1 MLLRLTIICILL
13 SLSMPVRSANLYPL
27 PDGQLTAAAL
37 KFKEKNYTG
46 AREAALAAPQ
56 SGTKDFLVGSAAYK
70 LQNWQEAA
78 DNFSRAAV
86 TFPLLADY
94 ALYNEAYALYRLDR
108 FTAALASLQ
117 RISRDFPASPLTRS
131 TLILTADILFDSK
144 DFKGAHAEYQK
155 FVEKYPSGAESLSA
169 IYKSALCLEQL
180 GERAGAAAA
189 LRTAWLKYPSSVIAV
204 KAENDLRRLSLQGIK
219 VEPYSSDEL
228 LRRGMTLYDLGK
240 YDQAAKVFRNV
251 TSGQLPEGRSGKY
264 LLKGGQAL
272 FKARHYKEA
281 EQSLTALLY
290 RKIDREIYEEAY
302 MWLGRALNRNGR
314 EEEAFTAFISL
325 AEAASAPELADR
337 ALMEAAFIRKN
348 QNRMNDALPLL
359 KKIILTH
366 PGTSAKQ
373 SILWEIAWGS
383 FQSGDMKTA
392 VDYFKPLTETE
403 TTREK
408 ALYWYGRAL
417 AASGDAEGAR
427 ADFTVLLMEFP
438 FGYYAQSYRKDVNL
452 KGEDISLPVTNMCEM
467 LPIPSGYERVKA
479 LITFGLYDEARRELS
494 SSKKKPSAK
503 NGSLPGLARLY
514 LEMDDYNG
522 AYNLLRNE
530 RPRKF
535 EKENS
540 YQWGLCF
547 PLAFREYVEQMAA
560 EFGIPEGL
568 IYSVIR
574 SESSFSPT
582 ALSPV
587 GAVGLMQ
594 LMPATAASIANGG
607 KGNFNADALTSPKTN
622 IRYGVKHLRDLLTLY
637 KGDRILAVAAYNAGA
652 GNVNRWR
659 KTFGYLRTD
668 EFVESIPFAET
679 REYVKKVISGAEIYD
694 RLYKLDN
701 PYGSTPASP
710 RQKDAPVTQKP
721 QTQSLSVNKHSR
733 PASRLHAIFIRP
745 SIAKSST

>member
-1 MLLRLTIICILL
+1 
-13 SLSMPVRSANLYPL
+13 V
-27 PDGQLTAAAL
+27 QLAAAAL
-37 KFKEKNYTG
+37 KFKEKNYKG
-46 AREAALAAPQ
+46 AREAALSASQ
-56 SGTKDFLVGSAAYK
+56 SGIKDFLVGSAAYK
-70 LQNWQEAA
+70 LQDWQEATG
-78 DNFSRAAV
+78 NFSRAAV

-117 RISRDFPASPLTRS
+117 RISRDFPDSPLTRS
-131 TLILTADILFDSK
+131 TLILSADILFDSK
-144 DFKGAHAEYQK
+144 DFKGAHAAYQK
-155 FVEKYPSGAESLSA
+155 YVEKYPSGSDSLSA

-180 GERAGAAAA
+180 GDRAGAATA
-189 LRTAWLKYPSSVIAV
+189 LRTIWLKYPSSAIAV

-219 VEPYSSDEL
+219 VEPYNSDEL
-228 LRRGMTLYDLGK
+228 VRRGTTLYDLGK
-240 YDQAAKVFRNV
+240 YDQAAKVFLNL
-251 TSGQLPEGRSGKY
+251 TSGQLPESRSGKY

-281 EQSLTALLY
+281 EQALTALLY
-290 RKIDREIYEEAY
+290 RKIDRETYEEAY

-314 EEEAFTAFISL
+314 DEEAFTAFISL

-337 ALMEAAFIRKN
+337 ALMEAASIRKN
-348 QNRMNDALPLL
+348 QNRMKEALPML
-359 KKIILTH
+359 KKIISTH

-392 VDYFKPLTETE
+392 VDYFKPLTDSE

-417 AASGDAEGAR
+417 AASGDTEGAR
-427 ADFTVLLMEFP
+427 ADFALLLAEFP
-438 FGYYAQSYRKDVNL
+438 FGYYAQSYRKEVNF
-452 KGEDISLPVTNMCEM
+452 KGEEISLPVTNMCEI

-479 LITFGLYDEARRELS
+479 LITLGLYDEARRELS
-494 SSKKKPSAK
+494 SLKKKPLIK

-530 RPRKF
+530 RPQKF
-535 EKENS
+535 EKESS
-540 YQWGLCF
+540 YRWGLCF
-547 PLAFREYVEQMAA
+547 PLAFREYVAQMAA
-560 EFGIPEGL
+560 EYAVPEGL
-568 IYSVIR
+568 IYAVILA
-574 SESSFSPT
+574 ESSFSPT
-582 ALSPV
+582 ALSPA
-587 GAVGLMQ
+587 GAIGLMQ
-594 LMPATAASIANGG
+594 LMPATAASVANGG
-607 KGNFNADALTSPKTN
+607 KGEFNADTLTSPKTN

-659 KTFGYLRTD
+659 KTFGHLRKD
-668 EFVESIPFAET
+668 EFVENIPFAET
-679 REYVKKVISGAEIYD
+679 REYVKKVISGADIYD

-701 PYGSTPASP
+701 SSGALLTSP
-710 RQKDAPVTQKP
+710 RQKAAPVTQKS
-721 QTQSLSVNKHSR
+721 QTASLHR
-733 PASRLHAIFIRP
+733 PPEISLVP
-745 SIAKSST
+745 LL